1 MSRFLKSAGL
11 AVVFAG
17 ALFLTAC
24 PSQTTISKI
33 NANPAKYQNKEVGIV
48 GTVTDS
54 YGLMGN
60 GAYELDDGTG
70 KIWVATTRGVPARGA
85 RVGASGRLHTGFS
98 FGGRSFGTVL
108 EEKDRRAK

>member
-1 MSRFLKSAGL
+1 MNLIRKSVGL
-11 AVVFAG
+11 VLVCAIAVI
-17 ALFLTAC
+17 LTAC

-54 YGLMGN
+54 YGVMGS
-60 GAYELDDGTG
+60 GTYEIDDGTG
-70 KIWVATTRGVPARGA
+70 RIWVATTRGVPSRGA
-85 RVGASGRLHTGFS
+85 RVGAVGKLHTGFS